1 MTGASETKSKVE
13 LVPLFDIRPC
23 PENDGV
29 YAAPSMDDP
38 DILDLI
44 RSIRANGLME
54 PIHISDDN
62 VIISGHRRRFCAL
75 QAGLRVVPVIRI
87 RISYADDREAFLRLL
102 VEANTQRKKSP
113 AMLLRE
119 AAMTVDPKDAVA
131 SLRAEQQE
139 KKTARRFGEMSENL
153 MEASNIAGRKKISKA
168 KLPLLNAA
176 LDVINKYRE
185 FWPLSIRQIHYRLL
199 GSTAPLRHA
208 SKPDSKYV
216 NNSNSY
222 KSLAE
227 LLARARV
234 EGRFPWDSIDD
245 ETRPE
250 DLNNDFWNVAEFA
263 DAHIKRFMSGYQR
276 NRQQSQ
282 PAHIEI
288 VAEKLTVRTILED
301 IAADHSIPISFSRG
315 HNGPTMKR
323 KIAERFRRS
332 KKDTL
337 ILLVVSDLDPAGEAI
352 IQNFRDDF
360 EDDHGIPAS
369 CIEVYRA
376 GLNMS
381 RVEELSLTPSS
392 DIEEKNV
399 STKAAY
405 EAKYGTTD
413 AYELEAMEPEDLRN
427 ALMDDIDSVLDIDAY
442 NAELEREKSEAVEIS
457 AKKAMVIELLKAA

>member
-1 MTGASETKSKVE
+1 MTTSEPESRVE
-13 LVPLFDIRPC
+13 LVPLSSLHQC
-23 PENDGV
+23 PENDV
-29 YAAPSMDDP
+29 ICTVPSMDDP

-44 RSIRANGLME
+44 RSIRERGLIE
-54 PIHISDDN
+54 PIHISADN
-62 VIISGHRRRFCAL
+62 IIISGHRRRFCSF
-75 QAGLRVVPVIRI
+75 QAGLRVIPAIRSK
-87 RISYADDREAFLRLL
+87 ISYRDDRAAFLKLL
-102 VEANTQRKKSP
+102 VEANRQRKKSP
-113 AMLLRE
+113 AILLRE
-119 AAMTVDPKDAVA
+119 AAITIDPKDAVA
-131 SLRAEQQE
+131 RLRAEQQE
-139 KKTARRFGEMSENL
+139 KKVERRFGNMSENL
-153 MEASNIAGRKKISKA
+153 MGASNIAGRKKISKA
-168 KLPLLNAA
+168 KLPLLGAA

-185 FWPLSIRQIHYRLL
+185 FWPLSVRQIHYRLL
-199 GSTAPLRHA
+199 GSTAPLKHA
-208 SKPDSKYV
+208 SKPDSRYINDSK
-216 NNSNSY
+216 SY
-222 KSLAE
+222 KSLTE

-234 EGRFPWDSIDD
+234 EGRFPWDSIAD

-263 DAHIKRFMSGYQR
+263 DAHIARFMSGYQR

-301 IAADHSIPISFSRG
+301 VAADHSIPISFSRG

-360 EDDHGIPAS
+360 EDDHGIPAES
-369 CIEVYRA
+369 IEVYRA
-376 GLNMS
+376 GLNMV
-381 RVEELSLTPSS
+381 RVKELGLTPSY
-392 DIEEKNV
+392 DIEEKDV

-405 EAKYGTTD
+405 EAKYGTTA
-413 AYELEAMEPEDLRN
+413 AYELEAMEPEDLRS
-427 ALMDDIDSVLDIDAY
+427 ALLEDIDSVLDIDAY

-457 AKKAMVIELLKAA
+457 AKKTMVIDLLKAA